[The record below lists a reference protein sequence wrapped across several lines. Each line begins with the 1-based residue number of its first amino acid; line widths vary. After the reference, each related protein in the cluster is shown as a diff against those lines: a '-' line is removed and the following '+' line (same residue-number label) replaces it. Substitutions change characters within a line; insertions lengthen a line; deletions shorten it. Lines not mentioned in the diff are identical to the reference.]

1 MPARPRDRFCATMP
15 ARDEFRRRLAERTT
29 LEPKRLALAVLLATL
44 ALACVTVLRPFL
56 APVAWSLVLCY
67 VTWPVYR
74 IVRRPFGRFRALA
87 ALAMVLLVTAALVV
101 PSLWLIKAITDESRI
116 AYQALSTAAANGRP
130 LPPFLR
136 SIPWL
141 GDELQRQVAHWR
153 AEPALIGREISDWMR
168 RSTLRITSVLGRV
181 GRGASE
187 LFVTLMTAFFV
198 YRDAGALARS
208 GRRALDRL
216 VGARLDPYLAVAATT
231 TRAVA
236 YGLVVTA
243 LAQGLV
249 AGLGYWMIGVD
260 GAVLLGAL
268 TGVLSVVP
276 VLGTSLVWGSVALYL
291 IAAGHAWRGIALL
304 AWGLLAVHP
313 TDNVIRPLLISNIA
327 KIPFLPTFFG
337 VIGGIAA
344 FGLIGAIIGPVVL
357 AIALAL
363 WRDWTGRDPVA
374 P

>member
-1 MPARPRDRFCATMP
+1 M
-15 ARDEFRRRLAERTT
+15 
-29 LEPKRLALAVLLATL
+29 EPKRLALALLAAAL
-44 ALACVTVLRPFL
+44 ALACAIVLRPFF
-56 APVAWSLVLCY
+56 APLAWSLVLCY

-74 IVRRPFGRFRALA
+74 IVRRPFGRFRTLA
-87 ALAMVLLVTAALVV
+87 AFAMVLLVTAALVV
-101 PSLWLIKAITDESRI
+101 PSLWLIKAVTDESRI
-116 AYQALSTAAANGRP
+116 VFKALSTAAANGRP
-130 LPPFLR
+130 LPQSLR

-187 LFVTLMTAFFV
+187 LLVTLMTAFFL
-198 YRDAGALARS
+198 YRDAGAL
-208 GRRALDRL
+208 GRGVRRTLDRIA
-216 VGARLDPYLAVAATT
+216 GARLDPYLAVAATT

-236 YGLVVTA
+236 YGVVVTA
-243 LAQGLV
+243 FAQGLV
-249 AGLGYWMIGVD
+249 AGLGYWMIGVE
-260 GAVLLGAL
+260 GAALLGAL

-304 AWGLLAVHP
+304 AWGMLAVHP

-344 FGLIGAIIGPVVL
+344 FGLIGAIVGPVVL
-357 AIALAL
+357 AIALAA
-363 WRDWTGRDPVA
+363 WRNWIEPDA
-374 P
+374 PPP

>member
-1 MPARPRDRFCATMP
+1 M
-15 ARDEFRRRLAERTT
+15 L
-29 LEPKRLALAVLLATL
+29 VLLIAAL

-56 APVAWSLVLCY
+56 APLAWSLVLCY

-74 IVRRPFGRFRALA
+74 VLRRPFGRHRSVA
-87 ALAMVLLVTAALVV
+87 ALAMVLLVTAALVL
-101 PSLWLIKAITDESRI
+101 PALWLIMSIGDEGRI
-116 AYQALSTAAANGRP
+116 VFKALSTAATNGRP
-130 LPPFLR
+130 LPQSLR

-153 AEPALIGREISDWMR
+153 AEPAQIGREISDWMR
-168 RSTLRITSVLGRV
+168 RSTLRITGVLGRV
-181 GRGASE
+181 GRGASQ
-187 LFVTLMTAFFV
+187 LLITLMTAFFV
-198 YRDAGALARS
+198 YRDAGTLARS
-208 GRRALDRL
+208 ARRTLDRL
-216 VGARLDPYLAVAATT
+216 AGTRLDPYLAVATTT

-243 LAQGLV
+243 FAQGLV
-249 AGLGYWMIGVD
+249 AGLGYWMIGVE
-260 GAVLLGAL
+260 GATLLGAL

-304 AWGLLAVHP
+304 AWGVLAVHP

-363 WRDWTGRDPVA
+363 WRDWIERDPVA
-374 P
+374 R

>member
-1 MPARPRDRFCATMP
+1 MA
-15 ARDEFRRRLAERTT
+15 
-29 LEPKRLALAVLLATL
+29 LESKRLALALLIAAL
-44 ALACVTVLRPFL
+44 ALACVVVLRPFL
-56 APVAWSLVLCY
+56 APIAWSLVLCY

-74 IVRRPFGRFRALA
+74 VVRRPFGRFRALA
-87 ALAMVLLVTAALVV
+87 ALAMVLLVTAALVL
-101 PSLWLIKAITDESRI
+101 PALWLIKAVTDESRV
-116 AYQALSTAAANGRP
+116 AFQALSAAAANGRP
-130 LPPFLR
+130 LPQSLR
-136 SIPWL
+136 AIPWL

-153 AEPALIGREISDWMR
+153 AEPATIGREIGNWMR
-168 RSTLRITSVLGRV
+168 RSTLQLTSVLGRV

-187 LFVTLMTAFFV
+187 LLVTLMTAFFV

-208 GRRALDRL
+208 GRRALDRF
-216 VGARLDPYLAVAATT
+216 VGTRLDPYLRVAATT

-236 YGLVVTA
+236 YGLVVTTV
-243 LAQGLV
+243 AQGLV
-249 AGLGYWMIGVD
+249 AGFGYWMVGVE
-260 GAVLLGAL
+260 GATLLGAL

-313 TDNVIRPLLISNIA
+313 TDNLIRPLLISNIA

-344 FGLIGAIIGPVVL
+344 FGLIGGIIGPVVL

-363 WRDWTGRDPVA
+363 WRDWVERDPVA
-374 P
+374 H

>member
-1 MPARPRDRFCATMP
+1 MA
-15 ARDEFRRRLAERTT
+15 
-29 LEPKRLALAVLLATL
+29 LESKRLALALLIA
-44 ALACVTVLRPFL
+44 ALAFACVLVLRPFV

-74 IVRRPFGRFRALA
+74 IVRRPFGRFRSLA
-87 ALAMVLLVTAALVV
+87 ALAMVLLVSAVLVL

-116 AYQALSTAAANGRP
+116 AFQSLSTAAANGRP
-130 LPPFLR
+130 LPQSLR

-141 GDELQRQVAHWR
+141 GDELQRQVARWQ
-153 AEPALIGREISDWMR
+153 AEPATIGRELGNWMR
-168 RSTLRITSVLGRV
+168 RSTLQITSVLGRV

-187 LFVTLMTAFFV
+187 LFVTLLTAFFV

-216 VGARLDPYLAVAATT
+216 VGGRVDPYLQVAATT

-236 YGLVVTA
+236 YGLLVTSV
-243 LAQGLV
+243 AQGLV
-249 AGLGYWMIGVD
+249 AGLGYWMVGVE
-260 GAVLLGAL
+260 GAALFGAL

-304 AWGLLAVHP
+304 AWGMLAVHP
-313 TDNVIRPLLISNIA
+313 TDNLIRPLLISNIA

-363 WRDWTGRDPVA
+363 WRDWIGRDPLA